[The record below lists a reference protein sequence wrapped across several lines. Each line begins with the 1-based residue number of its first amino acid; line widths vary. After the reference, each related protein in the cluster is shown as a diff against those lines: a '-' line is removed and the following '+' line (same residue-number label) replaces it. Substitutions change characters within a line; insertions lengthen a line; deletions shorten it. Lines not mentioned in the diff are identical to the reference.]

1 MTIFHANR
9 RGALTFLAGAS
20 ALPLVGA
27 CANAQ
32 AADEATAPSGSA
44 STPEAVGQP
53 MPQNVKLPASPPQK
67 PSEDSV
73 GFAVVGLGGYALNQM
88 MPSITGA
95 RRSHIAGLVSGN
107 RSKCETVAQAYGVP
121 ADACYDYDNFDQI
134 VSDDRIDAIY
144 IALPSGLHAKYV
156 ERAFAAGKHVLC
168 EKPMALSS
176 SECERM
182 ISAAEKANRK
192 LMIAYR
198 CHFEPHNLKAM
209 ELMRDKAVGDIRLI
223 RTNQQYRMGPTTP
236 EENWRANRALAGYG
250 PLEDYGIYGLQSAL
264 YLSHEM
270 PATIAARMVQPTGD
284 PRFAEIA
291 SSVSTLMKFPSGAMA
306 ELYTSY
312 DTKSANRGLVYGTSG
327 NLEMDP
333 ATGYGG
339 HQYTLRTDGVQQ
351 IEAGDPSVQFAAQF
365 DHLADAIREGTDIR
379 TPGEMGLRDV
389 RLMEAIFKSALTDSV
404 VHINPDGTMR
414 R

>member
-1 MTIFHANR
+1 MTNFHTSR
-9 RGALTFLAGAS
+9 RSALALLAGAS
-20 ALPLVGA
+20 ALPLIGA

-32 AADEATAPSGSA
+32 APDDASSSAGSA
-44 STPEAVGQP
+44 SVPKAVSKP
-53 MPQNVKLPASPPQK
+53 MPRNVTLPDSPPQK

-88 MPSITGA
+88 MPSISGA

-107 RSKCETVAQAYGVP
+107 GEKCMTVAKAYGVP
-121 ADACYDYDNFDQI
+121 SDACYDYDTFDQI
-134 VSDDRIDAIY
+134 ASDDRIDAIY
-144 IALPSGLHAKYV
+144 IALPSGLHAEYV
-156 ERAFAAGKHVLC
+156 EQAFAAGKHVLC

-182 ISAAEKANRK
+182 ISAAEKAGRK

-223 RTNQQYRMGPTTP
+223 RANQQYRMGPTSP
-236 EENWRANRALAGYG
+236 EENWRVDRSLAGYG

-264 YLSHEM
+264 YLSGEM

-284 PRFAEIA
+284 SRFAEIA

-312 DTKSANRGLVYGTSG
+312 DASSANRGVVYGTG
-327 NLEMDP
+327 GVLEMDP

-339 HQYTLRTDGVQQ
+339 HQYTLRADGVQE

-365 DHLADAIREGTDIR
+365 DHLADAVRDGTEIR

-389 RLMEAIFKSALTDSV
+389 RLMEAIFRSALTDSV
-404 VHINPDGTMR
+404 VHINPDGTIR
-414 R
+414 S

>member
-1 MTIFHANR
+1 MTNFQANR
-9 RGALTFLAGAS
+9 RGALAFLAGAS

-32 AADEATAPSGSA
+32 AAEDGSSPSGSA
-44 STPEAVGQP
+44 PAPEAVGQP
-53 MPQNVKLPASPPQK
+53 MPGNVELPDTPPEK
-67 PSEDSV
+67 PSGDSV
-73 GFAVVGLGGYALNQM
+73 GYAVVGLGGDALNPL
-88 MPSITGA
+88 MPSISGA
-95 RRSHIAGLVSGN
+95 RRSHIAALVSGN
-107 RSKCETVAQAYGVP
+107 RGKCETVAKAYGVP
-121 ADACYDYDNFDQI
+121 ADACYSYDNFDEI
-134 VSDDRIDAIY
+134 ASDDRIDAVY
-144 IALPSGLHAKYV
+144 IVLPSGLHAEYV

-176 SECERM
+176 TECERM
-182 ISAAEKANRK
+182 IAASKAANRK

-223 RTNQQYRMGPTTP
+223 RANQQYRMGPTTP
-236 EENWRANRALAGYG
+236 KKNWRVDRSLAGYG

-264 YLSHEM
+264 YLSGEM

-284 PRFAEIA
+284 SRFAEIA
-291 SSVSTLMKFPSGAMA
+291 SSVSTLIKFPSGAMA

-312 DTKSANRGLVYGTSG
+312 DTRSANRGVVYGTSG
-327 NLEMDP
+327 VLEMDP

-365 DHLADAIREGTDIR
+365 DHLADAIRDGADIR

-404 VHINPDGTMR
+404 IHINPDGTIR
-414 R
+414 S